1 MNAPGELTGDVDQTM
16 IAVVE
21 TPSVPPPDPSAASPT
36 EWWDRFSTAVDEY
49 GWGYALRQAGW
60 GALLKLVI
68 AMVAAAFAELT
79 QSAASRP
86 QVKSSTDVT
95 REVLAE
101 LNTTEPAEPGPSVPD
116 HSPPISPA
124 STQASTA
131 AEDPDPERLLKVL
144 QRREQAE
151 RDSVTARL
159 VVARGR
165 EKTLYGAHLCS
176 ALLTV
181 VLAFLA
187 VGLVFAGSVPV
198 AVASA
203 AVAIIP
209 GSGTFLLRR
218 MWDKERSK
226 QEMLESSRN
235 EHGAIV
241 DAVEGALSV
250 PDPAERNRLV
260 SQLAQRLQDRAFAS

>member
-1 MNAPGELTGDVDQTM
+1 VANLTGDADQTK

-21 TPSVPPPDPSAASPT
+21 TPAVPPPEPSAASPT
-36 EWWDRFSTAVDEY
+36 EWWDRFSTAVDEH

-86 QVKSSTDVT
+86 QVKSSNDVT

-101 LNTTEPAEPGPSVPD
+101 LNATEPVEPGPSVRD
-116 HSPPISPA
+116 HSPPVSPA
-124 STQASTA
+124 TRPASTA
-131 AEDPDPERLLKVL
+131 ANEPDPERLLRAL

-151 RDSVTARL
+151 RDSVTTRL
-159 VVARGR
+159 VIARGR

-181 VLAFLA
+181 VLAFVA
-187 VGLVFAGSVPV
+187 VGLVFVGSVPV

-203 AVAIIP
+203 AIAIIP

-226 QEMLESSRN
+226 QEVLEASRS
-235 EHGAIV
+235 EHAAIV

-260 SQLAQRLQDRAFAS
+260 SRLAERLQDRAFAS